1 MSPAILRAS
10 RRVVVLVALAGCT
23 LTRPQSP
30 ELTRMDSCAEPRD
43 PAYES
48 MRKQVVN
55 AMNEQDLTLPEVL
68 TGLEASARIRATPGA
83 SLSSEDGKFLTRHGF
98 MGLYGGTPW
107 PPARFAA
114 LRTCMEQRYGEQ
126 IRVIEIRP
134 P

>member
-1 MSPAILRAS
+1 MSPAILHAGGRAL
-10 RRVVVLVALAGCT
+10 VVLALAGCA
-23 LTRPQSP
+23 LTGPQSS

-43 PAYES
+43 LAYES

-55 AMNEQDLTLPEVL
+55 AMNEQDLSLPEVL

-83 SLSSEDGKFLTRHGF
+83 ALSAEDGKFLTRHGF

-107 PPARFAA
+107 PPARFVA